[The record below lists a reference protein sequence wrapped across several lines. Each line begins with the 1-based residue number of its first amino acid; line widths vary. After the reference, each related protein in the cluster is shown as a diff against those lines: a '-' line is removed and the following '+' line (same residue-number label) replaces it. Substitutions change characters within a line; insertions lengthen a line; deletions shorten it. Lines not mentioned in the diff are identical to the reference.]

1 MRRAFLAATAL
12 VALAL
17 TTSPAHA
24 SSGSGSWPG
33 GWEPA
38 PTPPYDMPA
47 GARCDVP
54 VHTEPVVDEVVQRVL
69 DRRAD
74 GTPSR
79 VAYRGDLV
87 VRVTDTDT
95 GSFHDAD
102 VSGSAVVDYHAD
114 GSQKWYVVGPVLA
127 GVGENAGNLAR
138 GLYVLDGVYTM
149 DISATGYKTVHLVH
163 GSADDLCARI
173 G

>member
-1 MRRAFLAATAL
+1 MRRALLAATTLGAVVL
-12 VALAL
+12 G
-17 TTSPAHA
+17 TSPA
-24 SSGSGSWPG
+24 SGAD

-38 PTPPYDMPA
+38 PTPPYDLPA

-69 DRRAD
+69 DRRPD
-74 GTPSR
+74 GSPSR

-87 VRVTDTDT
+87 VRVTNTDT
-95 GSFHDAD
+95 GAFYDAD
-102 VSGSAVVDYHAD
+102 VSGSAIVDHHAD

-149 DISATGYKTVHLVH
+149 DISATGYKSVRLVH
-163 GSADDLCARI
+163 GSADDVCARI

>member
-1 MRRAFLAATAL
+1 MRLAFLAATAL
-12 VALAL
+12 TVMALGTA
-17 TTSPAHA
+17 PASA
-24 SSGSGSWPG
+24 SD

-38 PTPPYDMPA
+38 PTPPYDLPA

-69 DRRAD
+69 ARRAD
-74 GTPSR
+74 GSPSR
-79 VAYRGDLV
+79 IAYRGDLV
-87 VRVTDTDT
+87 VRVTNTDT
-95 GSFHDAD
+95 GAFHDAD
-102 VSGSAVVDYHAD
+102 VSGSAIVDHHAD
-114 GSQKWYVVGPVLA
+114 GSQKWHVIGPVLA

-149 DISATGYKTVHLVH
+149 DISATGYKSVHLVH
-163 GSADDLCARI
+163 GSADDLCSRI

>member
-1 MRRAFLAATAL
+1 MRRVFLAAAVL
-12 VALAL
+12 VTLAL
-17 TTSPAHA
+17 GTAPASA
-24 SSGSGSWPG
+24 SSVPG

-38 PTPPYDMPA
+38 PTPPYDVPA

-69 DRRAD
+69 ERRPD
-74 GTPSR
+74 GSPSR

-87 VRVTDTDT
+87 VRVTNTDS
-95 GSFHDAD
+95 GAFYDAD
-102 VSGSAVVDYHAD
+102 VSGSAIVDHHAD

-149 DISATGYKTVHLVH
+149 DISATGYKSVHLVR
-163 GSADDLCARI
+163 GSADDVCARI